1 MTTLVTPAAPGPG
14 QGTPPDAA
22 PSLRPGMLPGMI
34 PPNAQAPRPHRSWGR
49 RNAVWLVLLP
59 IAIVVAAGAS
69 SFRVWAFWW
78 PVGLHLEV
86 DRVALGEP
94 AHLAGEYYD
103 AFGFDVPERA
113 QTTVLRE
120 VDATVTS
127 VEQVTELPVP
137 SYGDPVPI
145 PEGSVVYEVRAHFA
159 AELQTDLS
167 LCQITLVAEDG
178 TRYGDSTTDVLGSS
192 NRCSTPEAEGF
203 VSEQPEWEVTS
214 FVLADPGAEITQVRL
229 GFGGPE
235 YVTFELP

>member
-1 MTTLVTPAAPGPG
+1 MTTLVTPAVPGPD
-14 QGTPPDAA
+14 QGTPPGAA

-34 PPNAQAPRPHRSWGR
+34 PPDAQVPRPRRSWGR

-59 IAIVVAAGAS
+59 VAIVVAAVAS

-78 PVGLHLEV
+78 PVGLHHEV

-103 AFGFDVPERA
+103 MGLDVPERA

-120 VDATVTS
+120 IDATVTS
-127 VEQVTELPVP
+127 VEQVAELPAP
-137 SYGDPVPI
+137 TYGDPVPV
-145 PEGSVVYEVRAHFA
+145 PDGSVVYEVRVQFA
-159 AELQTDLS
+159 AELRTDLS

-178 TRYGDSTTDVLGSS
+178 TRYGDSATDVLGSS
-192 NRCSTPEAEGF
+192 NRCSTPDAEGF
-203 VSEQPEWEVTS
+203 VSEEPEWEVTS
-214 FVLADPGAEITQVRL
+214 FVLADAHAEITQVRL